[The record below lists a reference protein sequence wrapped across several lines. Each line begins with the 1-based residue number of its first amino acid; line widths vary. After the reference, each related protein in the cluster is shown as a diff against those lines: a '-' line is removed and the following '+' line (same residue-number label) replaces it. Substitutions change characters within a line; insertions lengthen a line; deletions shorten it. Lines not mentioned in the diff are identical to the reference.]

1 MSGLTRFLV
10 LQFFEHKLEG
20 EFYNTAVVI
29 GPNGEIIRKYRKMS
43 ILFVTTLLVGR
54 EKFSFK
60 PDNRRFP
67 AFQTPFGINI
77 GILICYEGHFP
88 QAVRDL
94 AHAGAHIV
102 FVPNASTAKTK
113 YL

>member
-1 MSGLTRFLV
+1 MEI
-10 LQFFEHKLEG
+10 FEQKLER
-20 EFYNTAVVI
+20 EFYYTRAVI
-29 GPNGEIIRKYRKMS
+29 GPNGKIIGKYRKMS

-54 EKFSFK
+54 EEFSFK
-60 PDNRRFP
+60 PDNRRF
-67 AFQTPFGINI
+67 AVFQTPFGINT
-77 GILICYEGHFP
+77 GVLIYYEGHFP